1 MTTAQ
6 ITLILTGLSALGA
19 LGAAIAAWLSARATS
34 RAAEGQLFSVHY
46 AEYGTPEML
55 RSLRV
60 LRLWRSE
67 QGDEFELKWKR
78 ALDAGKPQAHDVD
91 LARRQV
97 KFYFMKVL
105 SLYEAGYVSPR
116 FLKELAAVDGVNILY
131 DIVEPLEYAFNPRF
145 DASQFESLRKLIGR
159 AGTGRLIAPVPPAPR
174 VSDGESGG

>member
-60 LRLWRSE
+60 LRLCT
-67 QGDEFELKWKR
+67 
-78 ALDAGKPQAHDVD
+78 
-91 LARRQV
+91 ARM
-97 KFYFMKVL
+97 Y
-105 SLYEAGYVSPR
+105 S
-116 FLKELAAVDGVNILY
+116 NI
-131 DIVEPLEYAFNPRF
+131 
-145 DASQFESLRKLIGR
+145 
-159 AGTGRLIAPVPPAPR
+159 
-174 VSDGESGG
+174 